1 MERDHQSVNETEE
14 LSLQFNLNSCL
25 LDGLE
30 LPEVIILLSA
40 LLIGE
45 NYMHEYPFLKV
56 IPCVVFAAG
65 LMTSIIGILYFFK
78 VAFRILQES
87 KGDYRKKAKLQVY
100 ILVFIHAI
108 ETTLFYAIPSK
119 SDCSSQNF
127 CEMIFHFYNA
137 LLTGSVVLVTFK
149 TCLLVKYP
157 QLNAQKIN

>member
-1 MERDHQSVNETEE
+1 M
-14 LSLQFNLNSCL
+14 

-108 ETTLFYAIPSK
+108 GNEVCI
-119 SDCSSQNF
+119 
-127 CEMIFHFYNA
+127 
-137 LLTGSVVLVTFK
+137 TGWTWSAKISLYFSPVVLPFRVTIGPAENYY
-149 TCLLVKYP
+149 TAAHIMTDPLPCLTVGRR
-157 QLNAQKIN
+157 